1 MRPVEQAPLA
11 RTEQRNPRTAA
22 IDRMS
27 SLELLHVINDED
39 RTVPGAV
46 ACVLPVLA
54 AAVDLAVEA
63 LSGGCRVHYVGA
75 GTSGRLAVLDAAELG
90 PTFGMEPGRVVAHLA
105 GGPAAL
111 TDASEGAEDDEQAG
125 AAAMAGVSPGDL
137 VVGVTASGRTP
148 YVRGALTAARSRG
161 AHTVLVSANP
171 AAPLA
176 RHADLHVAPDTG
188 PEVVTGSTRMK
199 AGTAQKLVLNAFS
212 TATMVRLGRTY
223 SNLMT
228 DMLPRNDKLRDRQ
241 LRILADATG
250 ADAARCRGALRDAHG
265 DARVAVVML
274 LAQAA
279 AEPARRALDEA
290 RGHVHAALAALERG
304 PAGGFS

>member
-1 MRPVEQAPLA
+1 MKPAEPAPLA
-11 RTEQRNPRTAA
+11 RTEQRNPRTAS

-27 SLELLHVINDED
+27 SLDLLCLINEED
-39 RTVPGAV
+39 CRVPAAV
-46 ACVLPVLA
+46 AEVLPVLA
-54 AAVDLAVEA
+54 SAVDLAVRA
-63 LSGGCRVHYVGA
+63 LSGGHRVHYVGA
-75 GTSGRLAVLDAAELG
+75 GTSGRMAVLDAAELG
-90 PTFGMEPGRVVAHLA
+90 PTFGVPPGRVVAHLA
-105 GGPAAL
+105 GGAAAL
-111 TDASEGAEDDEQAG
+111 TEASEGTEDDEDAG
-125 AAAMAGVSPGDL
+125 TAAMAGVDAGDL

-148 YVRGALTAARSRG
+148 YVRAALITARARG

-171 AAPLA
+171 ASPLA
-176 RHADLHVAPDTG
+176 RYADLHVAPDTG

-250 ADAARCRGALRDAHG
+250 ADSDRCRGALLDAGG

-274 LAQAA
+274 LAGTGADH
-279 AEPARRALDEA
+279 ARRALHEA
-290 RGHVHAALAALERG
+290 RGHVHAALTALDGR
-304 PAGGFS
+304 PA